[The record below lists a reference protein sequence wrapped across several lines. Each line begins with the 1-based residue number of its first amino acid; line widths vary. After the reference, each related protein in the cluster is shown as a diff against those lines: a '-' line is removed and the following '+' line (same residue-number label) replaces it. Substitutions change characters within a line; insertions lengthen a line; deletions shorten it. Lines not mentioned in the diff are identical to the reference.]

1 MINADN
7 ILTGLVDILQPETA
21 FENNILPL
29 KLENETLIIG
39 LPDVNDL
46 KLINDLSFDTGLKIE
61 AVEMPADVILSKL
74 KELYPEYEFSKSNGT
89 ENNKDNITSDY
100 SNVEFVNQVI
110 SGAVRSKVS
119 DIHFEPLEDS
129 FRVRYRIDGYLRE
142 ISKIPKQ
149 RSAGICSRIKVMA
162 NLDISEKRRPQD
174 GRIRFNYQ
182 GRDIDIRVS
191 FLPANYGEKVVL
203 RLLDKNQLKLDL
215 SKLGL
220 TNEQLELIKT
230 KIQLP
235 FGLILLTGPTG
246 SGKTTTLYA
255 ALQHIHTIE
264 KNILT
269 VEDPIE
275 YNLEG
280 INQCNVKP
288 DIGFN
293 FANALRTFLRQDPDV
308 IMVGEIRDS
317 ETAEIAIRSSLT
329 GHLVFSTLHTND
341 SVSGIFRLIDMGIE
355 PFLVASSVKMI
366 IAQRLVRTLCSCKV
380 KETNPSIIKEV
391 KSENI
396 YKKKGCEKCNF
407 TGYTGRTA
415 IYEMFIVTEE
425 IAELISNHSTIAE
438 IKRKAKEQGLITLRE
453 SGVEKILQGVSTYE
467 EVLRETTL

>member
-1 MINADN
+1 MVNLEN
-7 ILTGLVDILQPETA
+7 IPAEVSGLLQPEIA

-29 KLENETLIIG
+29 KRENGTLFVG
-39 LPDVNDL
+39 LPDINDL
-46 KLINDLSFDTGLKIE
+46 KLINDLGFDTGLKIE
-61 AVEMPADVILSKL
+61 PVEIPAEVILNKL
-74 KELYPEYEFSKSNGT
+74 KELYPDYEFQAGNGYQ
-89 ENNKDNITSDY
+89 NGSGNITSDY

-110 SGAVRSKVS
+110 SAAIKSKVS
-119 DIHFEPLEDS
+119 DIHFEALEDS
-129 FRVRYRIDGYLRE
+129 FRVRCRIDGYLRE
-142 ISKIPKQ
+142 ISRIPKQ

-162 NLDISEKRRPQD
+162 NLDISERRRPQD

-182 GRDIDIRVS
+182 GRDVDIRVS
-191 FLPANYGEKVVL
+191 FLPANYGEKIVL
-203 RLLDKNQLKLDL
+203 RLLDKSQLKLDL

-220 TNEQLELIKT
+220 TNKQLELVQEKIK
-230 KIQLP
+230 LP
-235 FGLILLTGPTG
+235 FGMILLTGPTG

-255 ALQHIHTIE
+255 ALRHIHTIE

-288 DIGFN
+288 DIGFD

-341 SVSGIFRLIDMGIE
+341 SVSGISRLIDMGIE

-366 IAQRLVRTLCSCKV
+366 IAQRLVRTLCNCKV
-380 KETNPSIIKEV
+380 KETNPTITKEIN
-391 KSENI
+391 SENI

-415 IYEMFIVTEE
+415 IYEMFNVSEE
-425 IAELISNHSTIAE
+425 IAEMISGHAATAE
-438 IKRKAKEQGLITLRE
+438 IKRKAKEQGFKTLRE
-453 SGVEKILQGVSTYE
+453 SGIEKILQGVSTYE

>member
-174 GRIRFNYQ
+174 GRIRFN
-182 GRDIDIRVS
+182 
-191 FLPANYGEKVVL
+191 
-203 RLLDKNQLKLDL
+203 
-215 SKLGL
+215 
-220 TNEQLELIKT
+220 
-230 KIQLP
+230 
-235 FGLILLTGPTG
+235 
-246 SGKTTTLYA
+246 
-255 ALQHIHTIE
+255 
-264 KNILT
+264 
-269 VEDPIE
+269 
-275 YNLEG
+275 
-280 INQCNVKP
+280 
-288 DIGFN
+288 
-293 FANALRTFLRQDPDV
+293 
-308 IMVGEIRDS
+308 
-317 ETAEIAIRSSLT
+317 
-329 GHLVFSTLHTND
+329 
-341 SVSGIFRLIDMGIE
+341 
-355 PFLVASSVKMI
+355 
-366 IAQRLVRTLCSCKV
+366 
-380 KETNPSIIKEV
+380 
-391 KSENI
+391 
-396 YKKKGCEKCNF
+396 
-407 TGYTGRTA
+407 
-415 IYEMFIVTEE
+415 
-425 IAELISNHSTIAE
+425 
-438 IKRKAKEQGLITLRE
+438 
-453 SGVEKILQGVSTYE
+453 
-467 EVLRETTL
+467 